1 MASLLTNDEKNYV
14 DSLFDDLHD
23 TFKTT
28 IYAFVEEA
36 TTVEPDLNYNPLY
49 NRTVNQSKAVTNIVK
64 VKYPIE
70 ARVFYQRL
78 TEEERLADASIPSSN
93 DNCRL
98 KIRVSDYETL
108 KKASTIEVNG
118 ENYKLDSKNN
128 YIGPFSKNY
137 VMVNIQRTA

>member
-28 IYAFVEEA
+28 IYAFVEES
-36 TTVEPDLNYNPLY
+36 TTIQADLNYNPLY
-49 NRTVNQSKAVTNIVK
+49 NRTVNQSKAVTNVVK

-70 ARVFYQRL
+70 ARVFYQKL
-78 TEEERLADASIPSSN
+78 TEEERLTEALIPSSN

-98 KIRVSDYETL
+98 KIKVSDYEII
-108 KKASTIEVNG
+108 KKASIIEVNG
-118 ENYKLDSKNN
+118 ENYKLNSKNN

-137 VMVNIQRTA
+137 VTITLQRTA